1 MENVDRQGQWHA
13 LAIGEAVGVCDRPA
27 AGPDRACTALGDGD
41 RTPDVPDIEQ
51 HQRSSGD
58 VECPEEL
65 RPTPLMSLHVFSTGA
80 SDTDQELVVDFH
92 KLHDEL

>member
-1 MENVDRQGQWHA
+1 MEVFDRQGEWDA
-13 LAIGEAVGVCDRPA
+13 LAIGTAVGVRDRPA
-27 AGPDRACTALGDGD
+27 AGPDCACTALGDGH
-41 RTPDVPDIEQ
+41 RTPDVPDVEQ

-65 RPTPLMSLHVFSTGA
+65 RPTPLIIPHVFSTGA
-80 SDTDQELVVDFH
+80 SNTDQKFVVDFH